1 MEAVKQGSATVGLKS
16 KTHAVLVA
24 LKVRS
29 EVCFTKKL
37 FLSFLKTNIG
47 GCVLVQRAQS
57 ELAAHQKKILHVDNH
72 IGISIAGLTADAR
85 LLWWVSHLWT
95 LFRFHANQVSTRLTA
110 FFLAVTSCVRNAWT
124 PCLSSTGPSP
134 CLVWSLSL
142 AAVSSL
148 TLQPLMSDMVKYS
161 FQQWSLTE
169 LLETQIPTQRYG
181 RRPYGVGLLIAGYDV
196 SWSFQHCCGR
206 MVVDGLS
213 VALLCPSVGRIW
225 ALTSSR
231 PALQP
236 TTLTAKPCLSERAL
250 SLHAPTWRGWWTSL
264 LTVRW
269 KVFHLSD
276 IKCVCLPSEQK
287 FWFCCDLLR

>member
-29 EVCFTKKL
+29 EVCFTKS
-37 FLSFLKTNIG
+37 FSFLETNIG

-95 LFRFHANQVSTRLTA
+95 LFRFRANQVSTRLTT
-110 FFLAVTSCVRNAWT
+110 FFLTVTSCVRNAWT

-161 FQQWSLTE
+161 AVILDWTFRNSNPHAEVRQAAL
-169 LLETQIPTQRYG
+169 
-181 RRPYGVGLLIAGYDV
+181 RRRTPHCWI
-196 SWSFQHCCGR
+196 WCNCSFQHCCGR
-206 MVVDGLS
+206 VVVDGLS

-269 KVFHLSD
+269 KVFYLSD